1 MSDSAF
7 PFTQD
12 ERPSGRSP
20 APPSPTHEMVV
31 VHKLFRREFTQGPG
45 WVRCVA
51 PVDTKRRSWSTPK

>member
-7 PFTQD
+7 PF
-12 ERPSGRSP
+12 
-20 APPSPTHEMVV
+20 THEMVV

-51 PVDTKRRSWSTPK
+51 PATPSRRSWSTPT